1 MLETIRKEIKDQ
13 NTFIIR
19 FIDKSTSKI
28 TPDQTNEIN
37 KYKTLDGSDFKMG
50 LRINSMPPSIVID
63 IKIKYPP
70 NLYNPNYHEL
80 LNNNEKWF
88 QNFYNK
94 IMNYNQ
100 SMDYKE
106 VVNDKEQNFKI
117 KSQ

>member
-1 MLETIRKEIKDQ
+1 MLETICKEIIDQ
-13 NTFIIR
+13 NTFVIH
-19 FIDKSTSKI
+19 FIDKNTNEI

-37 KYKTLDGSDFKMG
+37 SYSTLDGSDFKMG
-50 LRINSMPPSIVID
+50 LRINAIPPSVLID

-70 NLYNPNYHEL
+70 NLYNPNYYEL

-100 SMDYKE
+100 TMDYKE
-106 VVNDKEQNFKI
+106 IVNDKEPNSKI
-117 KSQ
+117 KSK

>member
-1 MLETIRKEIKDQ
+1 MLETIRKEIIDK
-13 NTFIIR
+13 NTFVIS

-37 KYKTLDGSDFKMG
+37 KYTTHDGSDFRMG
-50 LRINSMPPSIVID
+50 LRINAMPPSVIID

-70 NLYNPNYHEL
+70 NLYNPNYYEL

-100 SMDYKE
+100 TMDCQE
-106 VVNDKEQNFKI
+106 IINDEEPNFKI
-117 KSQ
+117 KSK